1 MVPVLITLIRFS
13 GMIFTWL
20 LIAYVVLSYFMSPY
34 HPVRQT
40 VDRIVEPF
48 LKPIRRYLPTTG
60 GLDFSPMVLIVLV
73 QVLQYF
79 LTRLLLSL

>member
-40 VDRIVEPF
+40 VNRIVEPF
-48 LKPIRRYLPTTG
+48 LMPIRRYLPTTG

-73 QVLQYF
+73 QVLQYV